1 MTKLPGNRLSVLLLA
16 AVSLT
21 SVCSAIASSDP
32 AAALDFKPV
41 FVESVVNIENRK
53 SRTLKSNVSRSYAN
67 YFNYRSTPVLHP
79 LPLSSIGFPSAHP
92 DSYSTPDTTSY
103 NNLDEYLSSFY
114 YKKPKVA
121 EKYSSK
127 LKNLMPYIKSRGNAA
142 DIASRI
148 WQNIPSRHEI
158 VDRTIGA
165 ITSKLTAIGLIF
177 LSPIILV
184 TAVLFVAFAGILFL
198 FPAVSAF
205 GRRRVGRDLSAENLN
220 QVFDFERFLPPEQS
234 ARTLASFAARLD
246 SVLDTY
252 MNSYK
257 NDSCLERYSCEAGQM
272 TRRWGKFTE
281 PIIT

>member
-1 MTKLPGNRLSVLLLA
+1 MTKLPGNRLAVLLLA

-53 SRTLKSNVSRSYAN
+53 SRTLKSDD
-67 YFNYRSTPVLHP
+67 TPVLHP
-79 LPLSSIGFPSAHP
+79 LPLSSIAFPSAHP
-92 DSYSTPDTTSY
+92 DSYSTPETTSY
-103 NNLDEYLSSFY
+103 NNLDEYMSSFY
-114 YKKPKVA
+114 HKKPKVA

-205 GRRRVGRDLSAENLN
+205 GRRRVGRDLSVEDLN
-220 QVFDFERFLPPEQS
+220 HVFDFDRFLPPEQS
-234 ARTLASFAARLD
+234 RTLASFAARLD

-252 MNSYK
+252 MNYYK

-272 TRRWGKFTE
+272 TSRWGKFIE